1 MQIRTQGRVF
11 ALQILYQLDISNDD
25 IDDIFDR
32 FWKMNISEREA
43 NLQRVLKPVNANP
56 KAKEFTTLLVEGVLE
71 HLENINEAIVECLE
85 NWEIHRMQIIDRCI
99 LRSATYEIFY
109 LIDIPPIVTI
119 NEAIEL
125 AKGFSTEESGKFV
138 NAVLDKV
145 KDLAED
151 RVGIEHLRTVRTIKE
166 VDS

>member
-1 MQIRTQGRVF
+1 MQIRTQGRIF

-32 FWKMNISEREA
+32 FWKMNINEHEA
-43 NLQRVLKPVNANP
+43 GQQNIFAPVNANP
-56 KAKEFTTLLVEGVLE
+56 KAKHLATLLVKGILE
-71 HLENINEAIVECLE
+71 HLEKIDEAIAECSE
-85 NWEIHRMQIIDRCI
+85 NWKIYRMPVVDRCI

-109 LIDIPPIVTI
+109 LVDIPPIVTI

-125 AKGFSTEESGKFV
+125 AKRFGTEESGKFI
-138 NAVLDKV
+138 NAILDKV

-151 RVGIEHLRTVRTIKE
+151 RVELEHLRTVK
-166 VDS
+166 